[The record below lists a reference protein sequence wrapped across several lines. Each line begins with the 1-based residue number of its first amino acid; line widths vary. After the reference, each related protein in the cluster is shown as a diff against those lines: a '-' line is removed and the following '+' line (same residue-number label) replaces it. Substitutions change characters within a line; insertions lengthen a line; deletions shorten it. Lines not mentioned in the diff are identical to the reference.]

1 MSNGNMGLFDWG
13 SPDDELLIVKELT
26 KNAQGDSVTKKNLTR
41 PLKGDQTILS
51 YLHEGEQPHFI
62 FHNRSK
68 GLTYNERGQKE
79 TVKPSNSNRAF
90 AVFTDQRVLFL
101 VGTDSGTDHRRIKY
115 DDIESVESSSGILKH
130 RIELKTLYAN
140 YRFYVRNT
148 IRSEEFKK
156 SVTFLRRQ
164 AGLET
169 PEITDTTPN
178 LLPYPETDPIP
189 AEDQQKQRVLQQLR
203 TMDPYDFE
211 HFVADLWEVR
221 GWTTTVSQAAVDQG
235 IDIVAT
241 KEDPFPQK
249 QVIQAKRYSNDNT
262 IGSPKIQQYA
272 SLRQQE
278 EGADV
283 SVIVTTGQFTQQAE
297 NLAQKLNVKLV
308 DAEGLYNLLRETERF
323 DLVLEY
329 SPISVE
335 ADVESTDHQTQKT
348 LQSEIDSTEDTSEVA
363 VSPLENAEVEDDSD
377 SDSEEYKKCPSCGEF
392 TDMERTWRKDLIF
405 SVLQCPQCQTM
416 HHESDNE
423 LTPLPE
429 YISERDSNTSKYG
442 YYGIC
447 ASIVLALLS
456 PAASILGFIS
466 WILLPVTISRD
477 TRYVRSNSDRNPAT
491 GYWVWGAVLVPIIG
505 LGALDIVGF
514 VLALLAIGGAYL
526 IQRSREDALGPN
538 LHQGKMRSHIPKR
551 GKTEK

>member
-1 MSNGNMGLFDWG
+1 MSGGNMGLFDWG
-13 SPDDELLIVKELT
+13 SPDDELLIVKELI

-51 YLHEGEQPHFI
+51 YLHKGEQPHFI

-68 GLTYNERGQKE
+68 GLTYNDRGQKE
-79 TVKPSNSNRAF
+79 TVKPTNSNRAF

-115 DDIESVESSSGILKH
+115 DDVESVEASSGILKH

-148 IRSEEFKK
+148 IRSEEFKE

-169 PEITDTTPN
+169 PEITDITPN
-178 LLPYPETDPIP
+178 HLPYPEMDPIP
-189 AEDQQKQRVLQQLR
+189 VEDQQKQRVLQQLR

-211 HFVADLWEVR
+211 L
-221 GWTTTVSQAAVDQG
+221 
-235 IDIVAT
+235 VAT
-241 KEDPFPQK
+241 KEEPFPQK
-249 QVIQAKRYSNDNT
+249 QVIQAKRYSNNNT

-297 NLAQKLNVKLV
+297 SLAQKLNVKLV

-335 ADVESTDHQTQKT
+335 ADVESTEHQTQKT
-348 LQSEIDSTEDTSEVA
+348 LQSEIGSTEGTSKVA
-363 VSPLENAEVEDDSD
+363 VSPIANTEVEDDSD
-377 SDSEEYKKCPSCGEF
+377 SEKYKKCLSCGEF

-416 HHESDNE
+416 HHESDDE

-447 ASIVLALLS
+447 SSIVLALLS
-456 PAASILGFIS
+456 PAASILDSFPGFSFQSPSVGIHGMS
-466 WILLPVTISRD
+466 EVTAIKIRQQD
-477 TRYVRSNSDRNPAT
+477 TGSGEQYS
-491 GYWVWGAVLVPIIG
+491 
-505 LGALDIVGF
+505 F
-514 VLALLAIGGAYL
+514 HLLAWVL
-526 IQRSREDALGPN
+526 S
-538 LHQGKMRSHIPKR
+538 
-551 GKTEK
+551 T